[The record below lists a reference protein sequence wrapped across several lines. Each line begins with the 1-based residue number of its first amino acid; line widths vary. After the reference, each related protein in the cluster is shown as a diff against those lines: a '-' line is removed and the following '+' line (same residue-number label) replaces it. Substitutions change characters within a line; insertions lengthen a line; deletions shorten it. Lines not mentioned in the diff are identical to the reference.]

1 MKDERRQ
8 QWIIVAV
15 LFVTMF
21 LIWGP
26 VNASSVFFIPVVKH
40 FGWSRALFS
49 LLVATAPLA
58 AGFSSPA
65 LGSLMDR
72 YGERRIMITGAA
84 LVGLGFLALSR
95 ADSAISFLAVF
106 VVLGV
111 GISASTIIPTALV
124 ITNWFRERRGVALGI
139 AFSGIPLGGAA
150 ITILAS
156 RVVQHGGFRA
166 GYVAMGLP
174 ILFVVIP
181 LLAIFMRSRP
191 REQGDETV
199 SEAMEEAL
207 PGFEVREAMRS
218 RSFWLFGL
226 ADLVFAMAGV
236 GLRVHL
242 VPFLT
247 GVGYSAPAAA
257 EIFGAMFLFSAVGTF
272 LVGRVA
278 DRMGGRAT
286 LAMVYVIAGGG
297 MAMLLGASHIAA
309 IGAFLVIFGLVRETP
324 AAIVPIALTESLGR
338 KRLGTLLGILALFT
352 TLGFAMGPVIAGG
365 IFDRSGSYTG
375 ALVLFAAFA
384 IVASLAIRATLPL
397 AEERTRLDL
406 AEARVAEPLTSPP
419 AN

>member
-1 MKDERRQ
+1 MQDERRQ
-8 QWIIVAV
+8 QWTIVAV
-15 LFVTMF
+15 LFVTLF

-49 LLVATAPLA
+49 LLAATGPLA

-72 YGERRIMITGAA
+72 YGERRIMMTGAA
-84 LVGLGFLALSR
+84 LVAFGFLALSR
-95 ADSAISFLAVF
+95 AESAIAFLAVF

-124 ITNWFRERRGVALGI
+124 ITNWFREQRGLALGI
-139 AFSGIPLGGAA
+139 AFAGIPLGGAG
-150 ITILAS
+150 ITIVANL
-156 RVVQHGGFRA
+156 VVQHGGYRS
-166 GYVAMGLP
+166 GYVAMALP

-181 LLAIFMRSRP
+181 LLAIFMRSHP
-191 REQGDETV
+191 KDEGDETI
-199 SEAMEEAL
+199 SDAMQEAL
-207 PGFEVREAMRS
+207 PGLDVREALRS
-218 RSFWLFGL
+218 RSFWMFGI

-247 GVGYSAPAAA
+247 GIGYSATAAA
-257 EIFGAMFLFSAVGTF
+257 EIFGAMFIFSAAGTF
-272 LVGRVA
+272 LIGRVA

-286 LAMVYVIAGGG
+286 LATVFMVAAAGIAL
-297 MAMLLGASHIAA
+297 LLGASHVAA
-309 IGAFLVIFGLVRETP
+309 VAAFIVVFGLVRETSP
-324 AAIVPIALTESLGR
+324 ALAPIAITESLGR
-338 KRLGTLLGILALFT
+338 KHLGSLLGILALFT
-352 TLGFAMGPVIAGG
+352 TFGFAIGPVIAGR

-384 IVASLAIRATLPL
+384 LIASLAIRSTLPL
-397 AEERTRLDL
+397 AEEK
-406 AEARVAEPLTSPP
+406 ARFNDAASAAPEP
-419 AN
+419 AI

>member
-26 VNASSVFFIPVVKH
+26 INASSVFFIPVVKH
-40 FGWSRALFS
+40 FAWSRALFS

-84 LVGLGFLALSR
+84 MVGLGFLALSR
-95 ADSAISFLAVF
+95 ADSAIAFLAVF
-106 VVLGV
+106 IVLGV

-124 ITNWFRERRGVALGI
+124 LTNWFRERRGLALGV
-139 AFSGIPLGGAA
+139 AFSGIPLGGAGV
-150 ITILAS
+150 TILAN
-156 RVVQHGGFRA
+156 RIVEHGGFRA
-166 GYVAMGLP
+166 GYIAMGLP

-181 LLAIFMRSRP
+181 LLAIFMRARP
-191 REQGDETV
+191 IDEGDETV
-199 SEAMEEAL
+199 SDAMQEAL
-207 PGFEVREAMRS
+207 PGLEVREALRS
-218 RSFWLFGL
+218 RSFWLFGI

-242 VPFLT
+242 VPLLT
-247 GVGYSAPAAA
+247 GIGYSATAAA

-272 LVGRVA
+272 LVGRIA

-286 LAMVYVIAGGG
+286 LAMIFVIAAAG
-297 MAMLLGASHIAA
+297 MAALLGASHIAA
-309 IGAFLVIFGLVRETP
+309 VAAFIVIFGLVRETP
-324 AAIVPIALTESLGR
+324 PALVPIALTESLGR
-338 KRLGTLLGILALFT
+338 RRLGTLLGILALFNT
-352 TLGFAMGPVIAGG
+352 FGFAIGPVIAGG

-375 ALVLFAAFA
+375 ALVLFAALA
-384 IVASLAIRATLPL
+384 LIAMLAIRATLPL
-397 AEERTRLDL
+397 AEEKTRLEL
-406 AEARVAEPLTSPP
+406 AGAGAAEPLTSR
-419 AN
+419 